1 MKKIMTTTVL
11 FLIMLLSTNAKIL
24 LDESTM
30 EREILE
36 LEDGIM
42 IDEIVIRE
50 LDTTDVTVYFGTP
63 PIEVLGS
70 GSPIVYITE
79 HYEPDVALNDANRMN
94 GQKRLDVV
102 IKNAKVLVENG
113 IIVRTDRLSIH
124 RDTFLS
130 EHPGKQVDHLS
141 DKGVEMFW
149 GINGLIIRG
158 FDFSLDSGFDRGFH
172 NSGKTIEFE
181 TKENEEFFDVIDGEK
196 AEYCKKIGFIFVPGF
211 GYDSLEFFNAEYAT
225 GIAYSRNDNYESA
238 SADME
243 KFAEKSRSKGII
255 PIVKLLGNIGGIDQ
269 ACIDS
274 NGIDA
279 CSDEGNAVCSGITV
293 LNCKKTSK
301 SCNLWYDTGI
311 LCEGNQKVDNCDTG
325 YCFGSYAYNEKPS
338 SDEAINFITR
348 LKEDSVV
355 NFIQVYD
362 DIEKYYTPGEYA
374 GLISTIKSRVS
385 DIKIISASMD
395 DQFLESMLDYPD
407 FWENIDYF
415 SADVENYESQLQ
427 KIRSRTKKDIKM
439 FVNIGKNDEKMD
451 ALKLVTDI
459 RKADGDDNVIGI
471 QIATANYWN
480 RYESYITT
488 ENVWMNETG
497 MKENFKEVLND
508 ACR

>member
-1 MKKIMTTTVL
+1 MKKIMLTTML
-11 FLIMLLSTNAKIL
+11 FLLLLSLTNAKIF

-30 EREILE
+30 GHDIME
-36 LEDGIM
+36 LEDGVM
-42 IDEIVIRE
+42 IDEIVIRQ
-50 LDTTDVTVYFGTP
+50 LDTADVTVYFGTP
-63 PIEVLGS
+63 SIDVIES

-79 HYEPDVALNDANRMN
+79 HYEPDTALSDANRVN

-130 EHPGKQVDHLS
+130 EHPGKQVDYLG
-141 DKGVEMFW
+141 DKGVEIFW
-149 GINGLIIRG
+149 GINDLIIRG
-158 FDFSLDSGFDRGFH
+158 IDFSLNSGFDRGFH
-172 NSGKTIEFE
+172 NRGKTIEFE
-181 TKENEEFFDVIDGEK
+181 TKENEEFFDVIEGEK
-196 AEYCKKIGFIFVPGF
+196 AQYCKKIGFIFVPGF
-211 GYDSLEFFNAEYAT
+211 GYDPIEFYKAEYAT
-225 GIAYSRNDNYESA
+225 GIAYSRNDNYELA

-243 KFAEKSRSKGII
+243 RFAEKSRSKGII
-255 PIVKLLGNIGGIDQ
+255 PIVKLLGNIGGINQ

-279 CSDEGNAVCSGITV
+279 CSDEGNTVCSGITV
-293 LNCKKTSK
+293 LNCKKVSK
-301 SCNLWYDTGI
+301 DCNLWYDTGI
-311 LCEGNQKVDNCDTG
+311 LCEGNQKVDNCDSG
-325 YCFGSYAYNEKPS
+325 YCFGNYAYNEKPS

-362 DIEKYYTPGEYA
+362 DAGKYYTPGEYA
-374 GLISTIKSRVS
+374 GLISEIKSRVS

-415 SADVENYESQLQ
+415 GADAGNYEPQLQ
-427 KIRSRTKKDIKM
+427 KIKSKTGKDIKS
-439 FVNIGKNDEKMD
+439 FVTIGKNDEKMD
-451 ALKLVTDI
+451 ALKLVTEL
-459 RKADGDDNVIGI
+459 RKADSDDKVIGI

-480 RYESYITT
+480 RYESYITA

-497 MKENFKEVLND
+497 IKENFKGVLND